1 MTAAVPLPSAAS
13 SLPAA
18 PSPPPPGRPTFRVR
32 PAPRRE
38 PPFDDEL
45 PARVLRLVGPL
56 DQPLPFAEPPAR
68 RLGHA
73 ADAFAPQL
81 TGRGELPDARAF
93 GRRLLVAITEA
104 MSGRR
109 TLHQLAAH
117 LSQSVYSGLVS
128 DLGRADRAR
137 AWRGQVTIRSVRVSE
152 PADGVAELSAVVRT
166 GNRYRAVAARLEGL
180 DGRWRCVRLQL
191 G

>member
-1 MTAAVPLPSAAS
+1 MTAAVAG
-13 SLPAA
+13 PAEPA
-18 PSPPPPGRPTFRVR
+18 PITIRA
-32 PAPRRE
+32 APRRE

-45 PARVLRLVGPL
+45 PPRLYLVSPF

-68 RLGHA
+68 RLAEVVDTFA
-73 ADAFAPQL
+73 ARP
-81 TGRGELPDARAF
+81 TGRGELPDAHAF
-93 GRRLLVAITEA
+93 GRRLLVAILEA

-109 TLHQLAAH
+109 TVHQLAAH
-117 LSQSVYSGLVS
+117 LSQGVYSGLVS
-128 DLGRADRAR
+128 DVARPDRAR
-137 AWRGQVTIRSVRVSE
+137 AWRGRMTIRSVRVSE

-166 GNRYRAVAARLEGL
+166 PEGRSRAVAARLEGL

>member
-1 MTAAVPLPSAAS
+1 
-13 SLPAA
+13 
-18 PSPPPPGRPTFRVR
+18 
-32 PAPRRE
+32 
-38 PPFDDEL
+38 
-45 PARVLRLVGPL
+45 VLRLVGPL
-56 DQPLPFAEPPAR
+56 DQPLPFAEPPGR
-68 RLGHA
+68 RLAYA
-73 ADAFAPQL
+73 ADAFAPRP

-128 DLGRADRAR
+128 DLGRTDRAR